1 MDRIAL
7 RRIVISL
14 GVLALVVLA
23 VAEGFKPG

>member
-1 MDRIAL
+1 MDL

-14 GVLALVVLA
+14 GVLAVVVLA